1 MSQVFIPF
9 SKAEIDE
16 DTIADVSQVL
26 RSGWLTNGPKVEEFE
41 RVLSSYFGGRQVR
54 TFNSGTSSL
63 EVGLRV
69 AGIRPGDD
77 VITTP
82 ISWVAT
88 ANVILAI
95 GATPVFADIHSRT
108 RNIDLEQVERAIT
121 PSTKAIIP
129 VHLAGRPVDMD
140 RLYDLAHKHNLRV
153 IEDAAQAIGATWKG
167 KRIGSFGDIV
177 SFSFQ
182 ATKNITTGE
191 GGCLVLND
199 EKEAALAEKP
209 RFQGMVRN
217 GYDGMEV
224 DVLGGK
230 NNMNEIAATIGL
242 GQFGRLEII
251 TARRRALAQHYF
263 TSFGPDFE
271 ERYKVQLPLPDT
283 ENSNWHLFQLVL
295 PDWLRR
301 PVFQEDMK
309 KLHQIGIGCHYPP
322 IHLFKLYRGQG
333 FGEGMFPIAEQVGCS
348 IVTLPMFP
356 SMTEAD
362 VERVV
367 VAIRAV
373 LETHKSLSAVGEKD
387 LE

>member
-1 MSQVFIPF
+1 MRQVYLPF

-16 DTIADVSQVL
+16 DTIADVGHVL

-41 RVLSSYFGGRQVR
+41 KMLSDCFGGRQVR

-63 EVGLRV
+63 EIGLRV
-69 AGIRPGDD
+69 AGIRPGDH

-95 GATPVFADIHSRT
+95 GATPVFADIDRKT
-108 RNIDLEQVERAIT
+108 RNIDLEQVEKAIT
-121 PSTKAIIP
+121 QRTKAIIP

-140 RLYDLAHKHNLRV
+140 RLYDIAKKHNLRV
-153 IEDAAQAIGATWKG
+153 VEDAAQAIGSTWKG

-199 EKEAALAEKP
+199 EKEAALAEKL
-209 RFQGMVRN
+209 RFQGMVRS

-230 NNMNEIAATIGL
+230 HNMNEIAATIGL
-242 GQFGRLEII
+242 GQFGRLEEI
-251 TARRRALAQHYF
+251 TAKRHALAQHYF

-271 ERYKVQLPLPDT
+271 QVYEVQLPLADT
-283 ENSNWHLFQLVL
+283 QNSNWHLFQLVL
-295 PDWLRR
+295 PNWIPR

-309 KLHQIGIGCHYPP
+309 KLHQIGIGCHYPA
-322 IHLFKLYRGQG
+322 IHIFKLYREQG
-333 FGEGMFPIAEQVGCS
+333 FREGMFPVAEQVGRS

-356 SMTEAD
+356 SMAESD

-367 VAIRAV
+367 IAV
-373 LETHKSLSAVGEKD
+373 RDVFETHR
-387 LE
+387 

>member
-1 MSQVFIPF
+1 MAIQLFPMRQVYLPF

-16 DTIADVSQVL
+16 DTIADVGHVL

-41 RVLSSYFGGRQVR
+41 KMLSDYFGGRQVR

-63 EVGLRV
+63 EIGLRV
-69 AGIRPGDD
+69 AGIRPGDH

-95 GATPVFADIHSRT
+95 GATPVFADIDRKT
-108 RNIDLEQVERAIT
+108 RNIDLEQVEKAIT
-121 PSTKAIIP
+121 QRTKAIIP

-140 RLYDLAHKHNLRV
+140 RLYDIAKKHNLRV
-153 IEDAAQAIGATWKG
+153 VEDAAQAIGSTWKG

-199 EKEAALAEKP
+199 EKEAALAEKL
-209 RFQGMVRN
+209 RFQGMVRS

-230 NNMNEIAATIGL
+230 HNMNEIAATIGL
-242 GQFGRLEII
+242 GQFGRLEEI
-251 TARRRALAQHYF
+251 TAKRHALAQHYF

-271 ERYKVQLPLPDT
+271 
-283 ENSNWHLFQLVL
+283 
-295 PDWLRR
+295 
-301 PVFQEDMK
+301 
-309 KLHQIGIGCHYPP
+309 
-322 IHLFKLYRGQG
+322 QG
-333 FGEGMFPIAEQVGCS
+333 FREGMFPVAEQVGRS

-356 SMTEAD
+356 SMAESD

-367 VAIRAV
+367 FAV
-373 LETHKSLSAVGEKD
+373 RDVFETHR
-387 LE
+387 

>member
-1 MSQVFIPF
+1 MSQVYLPF

-16 DTIADVSQVL
+16 DTIADVGHVL

-41 RVLSSYFGGRQVR
+41 KMLSDYFGGRQVR

-63 EVGLRV
+63 EIGLRV
-69 AGIRPGDD
+69 AGIRPGDH

-95 GATPVFADIHSRT
+95 GAMPVFADIDRKT
-108 RNIDLEQVERAIT
+108 RNIDLEQVEKAIT
-121 PSTKAIIP
+121 QRTKAIIP

-140 RLYDLAHKHNLRV
+140 RLYDIAKKHNLRV
-153 IEDAAQAIGATWKG
+153 VEDAAQAIGSTWKG

-177 SFSFQ
+177 SYSFQ

-199 EKEAALAEKP
+199 EKEAALAEKL
-209 RFQGMVRN
+209 RFQGMVRS

-230 NNMNEIAATIGL
+230 HNMNEIAATIGL
-242 GQFGRLEII
+242 GQFGRLEEI
-251 TARRRALAQHYF
+251 TAKRHALAQHYF

-271 ERYKVQLPLPDT
+271 QVYEVQLPLADT
-283 ENSNWHLFQLVL
+283 QNSNWHLFQLVL
-295 PDWLRR
+295 PDWIPR

-309 KLHQIGIGCHYPP
+309 KLHQIGIGCHYPA
-322 IHLFKLYRGQG
+322 IHLFKLYREQG
-333 FGEGMFPIAEQVGCS
+333 FREGMFPVAEQVGRS

-356 SMTEAD
+356 SMAESD

-367 VAIRAV
+367 IAVRDV
-373 LETHKSLSAVGEKD
+373 LEAHR
-387 LE
+387 

>member
-1 MSQVFIPF
+1 MSQVYLPF

-16 DTIADVSQVL
+16 DTIADVGHVL

-41 RVLSSYFGGRQVR
+41 KMLSDYFGGRQVR

-63 EVGLRV
+63 EIGLRV
-69 AGIRPGDD
+69 AGIRPGDH

-95 GATPVFADIHSRT
+95 GATPVFADIDRKT
-108 RNIDLEQVERAIT
+108 RNIDLEQVEQAIT
-121 PSTKAIIP
+121 QRTKAIIP

-140 RLYDLAHKHNLRV
+140 RLYDIAKKHNLRV
-153 IEDAAQAIGATWKG
+153 VEDAAQAIGSTWKG

-199 EKEAALAEKP
+199 EKEAALAEKL
-209 RFQGMVRN
+209 RFQGMVRS

-230 NNMNEIAATIGL
+230 HNMNEIAATIGL
-242 GQFGRLEII
+242 GQFGRLEEI
-251 TARRRALAQHYF
+251 TAKRHALAQHYF

-271 ERYKVQLPLPDT
+271 QVYEVQLPLADT
-283 ENSNWHLFQLVL
+283 QNSNWHLFQLVL
-295 PDWLRR
+295 PNWIPR

-309 KLHQIGIGCHYPP
+309 KLHQIGIGCHYPA
-322 IHLFKLYRGQG
+322 IHIFKLYREQG
-333 FGEGMFPIAEQVGCS
+333 FREGMFPVAEQVGRS

-356 SMTEAD
+356 SMAESD

-367 VAIRAV
+367 FAV
-373 LETHKSLSAVGEKD
+373 RDVFETHR
-387 LE
+387 

>member
-1 MSQVFIPF
+1 MRQVYLPF

-16 DTIADVSQVL
+16 DTIADVGHVL

-41 RVLSSYFGGRQVR
+41 KMLSDYFGGRQVR

-63 EVGLRV
+63 EIGLRV
-69 AGIRPGDD
+69 AGIRPGDH

-95 GATPVFADIHSRT
+95 GATPVFADIDRKT
-108 RNIDLEQVERAIT
+108 RNIDLEQVEKAIT
-121 PSTKAIIP
+121 QRTKAIIP

-140 RLYDLAHKHNLRV
+140 RLYDIAKKHNLRV
-153 IEDAAQAIGATWKG
+153 VEDAAQAIGSTWKG

-199 EKEAALAEKP
+199 EKEAALAEKL
-209 RFQGMVRN
+209 RFQGMVRS

-230 NNMNEIAATIGL
+230 HNMNEIAATIGL
-242 GQFGRLEII
+242 GQFGRLEEI
-251 TARRRALAQHYF
+251 TAKRRILAQHYF

-271 ERYKVQLPLPDT
+271 QVYEVQLPLADT
-283 ENSNWHLFQLVL
+283 QNSNWHLFQLVL
-295 PDWLRR
+295 PNWIPR

-309 KLHQIGIGCHYPP
+309 KLHQIGIGCHYPA
-322 IHLFKLYRGQG
+322 IHIFKLYREQG
-333 FGEGMFPIAEQVGCS
+333 FREGMFPVAEQVGRS

-356 SMTEAD
+356 SMAESD

-367 VAIRAV
+367 FAV
-373 LETHKSLSAVGEKD
+373 RDVFETHR
-387 LE
+387 